1 VRRNIMA
8 KVDTTVILR
17 GISGKMGD
25 IVFVNRDG
33 KVHVRKRVVQYD
45 PKTPAQR
52 AMRDNMKQVVSEWQE
67 MGPQEKDSWR
77 RLAKARSKAK
87 KKKISGYH
95 YYVGR
100 RMKELRTSPPGPLST
115 VERGE
120 R

>member
-33 KVHVRKRVVQYD
+33 KVHVRKRVVQHD

-67 MGPQEKDSWR
+67 MSPQEKDSWR
-77 RLAKARSKAK
+77 RLAKARSKSK

-100 RMKELRTSPPGPLST
+100 RMKELRKK
-115 VERGE
+115 
-120 R
+120 